1 MSNKLRECVKKL
13 HSNKEV
19 GDLLPEYL
27 KQSMILHDGYT
38 RIKLMMEYYM
48 FYEVVTED
56 INPYIAMAKEMI
68 TSLNETVGQA
78 MSDTLDDTQR
88 KQLVDHILAM
98 RTEVIDRMQVLT
110 GYVDCFVVYEY
121 ILNRI
126 QYRFDEKEVLP
137 EDTAF
142 AQEVMN
148 FIFGSNDNVTINDN
162 LRVVLGQLPMRMT
175 RSHYFDL
182 IKNCISVYKG
192 SEIESLEGFLYMFRT
207 SAMLYKHPAQ
217 EQYFTEFAG
226 VLQELME
233 ADYEHMDRTLY
244 ELYAEKVR
252 VSASKLNDLSDLYMQ
267 IGQIINGVYTLVVTE
282 PYCVDEEKMT
292 VVDDVIRGINALFLE
307 KEIDLWQREDLLTE
321 EDRLNWLAE
330 KLPAVEGQQEKLYQS
345 VNVAEAALDELLE
358 GRAEEIEAA
367 GLSDAFIK
375 LHHLSQL
382 NSSSVFAPLESQESA
397 GIVTAEIAEQETE
410 KLLSELKELFQGR
423 SRMFRRAIMAATVEK
438 LPTFFKSA
446 QEIADYMMNALN
458 QCEVCIQ
465 TTDPRNDPVITPNFA
480 YPLLL

>member
-1 MSNKLRECVKKL
+1 
-13 HSNKEV
+13 
-19 GDLLPEYL
+19 
-27 KQSMILHDGYT
+27 
-38 RIKLMMEYYM
+38 MMEYYM

-292 VVDDVIRGINALFLE
+292 VADDVIRGINALFLE
-307 KEIDLWQREDLLTE
+307 KEIDLWQQEDLLTE

-410 KLLSELKELFQGR
+410 KLLGELKELFQGR

-458 QCEVCIQ
+458 QCDDEAEKYASKQLILEMI
-465 TTDPRNDPVITPNFA
+465 R
-480 YPLLL
+480 

>member
-110 GYVDCFVVYEY
+110 GYVDCCVVYEY

-458 QCEVCIQ
+458 QCDDEAEKYASKQLILEMI
-465 TTDPRNDPVITPNFA
+465 R
-480 YPLLL
+480 

>member
-1 MSNKLRECVKKL
+1 MSNKLRECVNKL

-68 TSLNETVGQA
+68 TS
-78 MSDTLDDTQR
+78 
-88 KQLVDHILAM
+88 
-98 RTEVIDRMQVLT
+98 

-446 QEIADYMMNALN
+446 QEIALILEM
-458 QCEVCIQ
+458 I
-465 TTDPRNDPVITPNFA
+465 R
-480 YPLLL
+480 

>member
-1 MSNKLRECVKKL
+1 
-13 HSNKEV
+13 
-19 GDLLPEYL
+19 
-27 KQSMILHDGYT
+27 
-38 RIKLMMEYYM
+38 MMEYYM
-48 FYEVVTED
+48 FYEVITED

-458 QCEVCIQ
+458 QCDDEAEKYASKQLILEMI
-465 TTDPRNDPVITPNFA
+465 R
-480 YPLLL
+480 

>member
-182 IKNCISVYKG
+182 IKNCFTVYKG

-458 QCEVCIQ
+458 QCDDEAEKYASKQLILEMI
-465 TTDPRNDPVITPNFA
+465 R
-480 YPLLL
+480 

>member
-1 MSNKLRECVKKL
+1 
-13 HSNKEV
+13 
-19 GDLLPEYL
+19 
-27 KQSMILHDGYT
+27 
-38 RIKLMMEYYM
+38 MMEYYM
-48 FYEVVTED
+48 LYEVVTED
-56 INPYIAMAKEMI
+56 INPYIALAKEMI

-458 QCEVCIQ
+458 QCDDEAEKYASKQLILEMI
-465 TTDPRNDPVITPNFA
+465 R
-480 YPLLL
+480 

>member
-1 MSNKLRECVKKL
+1 
-13 HSNKEV
+13 
-19 GDLLPEYL
+19 
-27 KQSMILHDGYT
+27 
-38 RIKLMMEYYM
+38 MMEYYM

-56 INPYIAMAKEMI
+56 INPYIAMVKEMI

-397 GIVTAEIAEQETE
+397 GTVTAEIAEQETE

-458 QCEVCIQ
+458 QCDDEAEKYASKQLILEMI
-465 TTDPRNDPVITPNFA
+465 R
-480 YPLLL
+480 

>member
-1 MSNKLRECVKKL
+1 M
-13 HSNKEV
+13 
-19 GDLLPEYL
+19 
-27 KQSMILHDGYT
+27 
-38 RIKLMMEYYM
+38 
-48 FYEVVTED
+48 
-56 INPYIAMAKEMI
+56 
-68 TSLNETVGQA
+68 
-78 MSDTLDDTQR
+78 
-88 KQLVDHILAM
+88 
-98 RTEVIDRMQVLT
+98 
-110 GYVDCFVVYEY
+110 
-121 ILNRI
+121 
-126 QYRFDEKEVLP
+126 P

-207 SAMLYKHPAQ
+207 SAMLYKRPAQ

-292 VVDDVIRGINALFLE
+292 VVDDMIRGINALFLE

-345 VNVAEAALDELLE
+345 VNIAEAALDELLE

-458 QCEVCIQ
+458 QCDDEAEKYASKQLILEMI
-465 TTDPRNDPVITPNFA
+465 R
-480 YPLLL
+480 

>member
-397 GIVTAEIAEQETE
+397 GIVTAEIVEQETE

-458 QCEVCIQ
+458 QCDDEAEKYASKQLILEMI
-465 TTDPRNDPVITPNFA
+465 R
-480 YPLLL
+480 

>member
-1 MSNKLRECVKKL
+1 
-13 HSNKEV
+13 
-19 GDLLPEYL
+19 
-27 KQSMILHDGYT
+27 
-38 RIKLMMEYYM
+38 MMEYYM

-345 VNVAEAALDELLE
+345 VNIAEAALDELLE

-458 QCEVCIQ
+458 QCDDEAEKYASKQLILEMI
-465 TTDPRNDPVITPNFA
+465 R
-480 YPLLL
+480 

>member
-1 MSNKLRECVKKL
+1 
-13 HSNKEV
+13 
-19 GDLLPEYL
+19 
-27 KQSMILHDGYT
+27 
-38 RIKLMMEYYM
+38 
-48 FYEVVTED
+48 
-56 INPYIAMAKEMI
+56 
-68 TSLNETVGQA
+68 

-88 KQLVDHILAM
+88 KQLIDHILAM

-233 ADYEHMDRTLY
+233 ADYEHMDHTLY

-307 KEIDLWQREDLLTE
+307 KEIDLWQQEDLLTE

-410 KLLSELKELFQGR
+410 KLLGELKELFQGR

-458 QCEVCIQ
+458 QCDDEAEKYASKQLILEMI
-465 TTDPRNDPVITPNFA
+465 R
-480 YPLLL
+480 

>member
-1 MSNKLRECVKKL
+1 
-13 HSNKEV
+13 
-19 GDLLPEYL
+19 
-27 KQSMILHDGYT
+27 
-38 RIKLMMEYYM
+38 MMEYYM

-142 AQEVMN
+142 AQEVMS

-267 IGQIINGVYTLVVTE
+267 IGQIINDVYTLVVTE
-282 PYCVDEEKMT
+282 AYCVDEEKMT

-458 QCEVCIQ
+458 QCDDEAEKYASKQLILEMI
-465 TTDPRNDPVITPNFA
+465 R
-480 YPLLL
+480 

>member
-282 PYCVDEEKMT
+282 PYCVDEEKMM

-458 QCEVCIQ
+458 QCDDEAEKYASKQLILEMI
-465 TTDPRNDPVITPNFA
+465 R
-480 YPLLL
+480 

>member
-148 FIFGSNDNVTINDN
+148 FVFGSNDNVTINDN

-458 QCEVCIQ
+458 QCDDEAEKYASKQLILEMI
-465 TTDPRNDPVITPNFA
+465 R
-480 YPLLL
+480 

>member
-137 EDTAF
+137 EDIAF

-307 KEIDLWQREDLLTE
+307 KEIDLWQMEDLLTE

-458 QCEVCIQ
+458 QCDDEAEKYASKQLILEMI
-465 TTDPRNDPVITPNFA
+465 R
-480 YPLLL
+480 

>member
-1 MSNKLRECVKKL
+1 
-13 HSNKEV
+13 
-19 GDLLPEYL
+19 
-27 KQSMILHDGYT
+27 
-38 RIKLMMEYYM
+38 MMEYYM

-217 EQYFTEFAG
+217 EQYFTEFSG

-307 KEIDLWQREDLLTE
+307 KEIDLWQMEDLLTE

-458 QCEVCIQ
+458 QCDDEAEKYASKQLILEMI
-465 TTDPRNDPVITPNFA
+465 R
-480 YPLLL
+480 

>member
-1 MSNKLRECVKKL
+1 
-13 HSNKEV
+13 
-19 GDLLPEYL
+19 
-27 KQSMILHDGYT
+27 
-38 RIKLMMEYYM
+38 
-48 FYEVVTED
+48 
-56 INPYIAMAKEMI
+56 
-68 TSLNETVGQA
+68 

-226 VLQELME
+226 VLQKLME

-458 QCEVCIQ
+458 QCDDEAEKYASKQLILEMI
-465 TTDPRNDPVITPNFA
+465 R
-480 YPLLL
+480 

>member
-1 MSNKLRECVKKL
+1 
-13 HSNKEV
+13 
-19 GDLLPEYL
+19 
-27 KQSMILHDGYT
+27 
-38 RIKLMMEYYM
+38 MMEYYM

-226 VLQELME
+226 VLQDLME

-458 QCEVCIQ
+458 QCDDEAEKYASKQLILEMI
-465 TTDPRNDPVITPNFA
+465 R
-480 YPLLL
+480 

>member
-1 MSNKLRECVKKL
+1 
-13 HSNKEV
+13 
-19 GDLLPEYL
+19 
-27 KQSMILHDGYT
+27 
-38 RIKLMMEYYM
+38 MMEYYM

-458 QCEVCIQ
+458 QCDDEAEKYASKQLILEMI
-465 TTDPRNDPVITPNFA
+465 R
-480 YPLLL
+480 

>member
-252 VSASKLNDLSDLYMQ
+252 VSDSMLNDLSDLYMQ
-267 IGQIINGVYTLVVTE
+267 IGQIINGVASARFGS
-282 PYCVDEEKMT
+282 K
-292 VVDDVIRGINALFLE
+292 R
-307 KEIDLWQREDLLTE
+307 R
-321 EDRLNWLAE
+321 RWLA
-330 KLPAVEGQQEKLYQS
+330 L
-345 VNVAEAALDELLE
+345 
-358 GRAEEIEAA
+358 
-367 GLSDAFIK
+367 
-375 LHHLSQL
+375 
-382 NSSSVFAPLESQESA
+382 
-397 GIVTAEIAEQETE
+397 
-410 KLLSELKELFQGR
+410 
-423 SRMFRRAIMAATVEK
+423 
-438 LPTFFKSA
+438 
-446 QEIADYMMNALN
+446 
-458 QCEVCIQ
+458 
-465 TTDPRNDPVITPNFA
+465 
-480 YPLLL
+480 

>member
-1 MSNKLRECVKKL
+1 
-13 HSNKEV
+13 
-19 GDLLPEYL
+19 
-27 KQSMILHDGYT
+27 
-38 RIKLMMEYYM
+38 MMEYYM

-78 MSDTLDDTQR
+78 MSDTLDDTHR

-292 VVDDVIRGINALFLE
+292 VVDDMIRGINALFLE

-345 VNVAEAALDELLE
+345 VNIAEAALDELLE
-358 GRAEEIEAA
+358 GRAEEIEEA

-458 QCEVCIQ
+458 QCDDEAEKYASKQLILEMI
-465 TTDPRNDPVITPNFA
+465 R
-480 YPLLL
+480 

>member
-1 MSNKLRECVKKL
+1 
-13 HSNKEV
+13 
-19 GDLLPEYL
+19 
-27 KQSMILHDGYT
+27 
-38 RIKLMMEYYM
+38 MMEYYM

-226 VLQELME
+226 VLQKLME

-345 VNVAEAALDELLE
+345 VNIAEAALDELLE

-458 QCEVCIQ
+458 QCDDEAEKYASKQLILEMI
-465 TTDPRNDPVITPNFA
+465 R
-480 YPLLL
+480 

>member
-1 MSNKLRECVKKL
+1 M
-13 HSNKEV
+13 
-19 GDLLPEYL
+19 
-27 KQSMILHDGYT
+27 
-38 RIKLMMEYYM
+38 
-48 FYEVVTED
+48 
-56 INPYIAMAKEMI
+56 
-68 TSLNETVGQA
+68 
-78 MSDTLDDTQR
+78 
-88 KQLVDHILAM
+88 
-98 RTEVIDRMQVLT
+98 
-110 GYVDCFVVYEY
+110 DCFVVYEY

-267 IGQIINGVYTLVVTE
+267 IGQIINDVYTLVVTE
-282 PYCVDEEKMT
+282 AYCVDEEKMT

-458 QCEVCIQ
+458 QCDDEAEKYASKQLILEMI
-465 TTDPRNDPVITPNFA
+465 R
-480 YPLLL
+480 

>member
-1 MSNKLRECVKKL
+1 
-13 HSNKEV
+13 
-19 GDLLPEYL
+19 
-27 KQSMILHDGYT
+27 
-38 RIKLMMEYYM
+38 MMEYYM
-48 FYEVVTED
+48 FSEVVTED

-88 KQLVDHILAM
+88 KQLVDHVLAM

-192 SEIESLEGFLYMFRT
+192 SEIESLEGFLYMLRT

-458 QCEVCIQ
+458 QCDDEAEKYASKQLILEMI
-465 TTDPRNDPVITPNFA
+465 R
-480 YPLLL
+480 

>member
-1 MSNKLRECVKKL
+1 MSNKLRECVNKL

-19 GDLLPEYL
+19 VDLLPEYL

-458 QCEVCIQ
+458 QCDDEAEKYASKQLILEMI
-465 TTDPRNDPVITPNFA
+465 R
-480 YPLLL
+480 

>member
-1 MSNKLRECVKKL
+1 
-13 HSNKEV
+13 
-19 GDLLPEYL
+19 
-27 KQSMILHDGYT
+27 
-38 RIKLMMEYYM
+38 MMEYYM

-68 TSLNETVGQA
+68 TTLNEAVGQA

-88 KQLVDHILAM
+88 KQLIDHILAM

-207 SAMLYKHPAQ
+207 SAM
-217 EQYFTEFAG
+217 YFTEFAG

-233 ADYEHMDRTLY
+233 ADYERMDRTLY

-458 QCEVCIQ
+458 QCDDEAEKYASKQLILEMI
-465 TTDPRNDPVITPNFA
+465 R
-480 YPLLL
+480 

>member
-1 MSNKLRECVKKL
+1 
-13 HSNKEV
+13 
-19 GDLLPEYL
+19 
-27 KQSMILHDGYT
+27 
-38 RIKLMMEYYM
+38 
-48 FYEVVTED
+48 
-56 INPYIAMAKEMI
+56 
-68 TSLNETVGQA
+68 

-217 EQYFTEFAG
+217 EQYFTEFSG

-307 KEIDLWQREDLLTE
+307 KEIDLWQMEDLLTE

-458 QCEVCIQ
+458 QCDDEAEKYASKQLILEMI
-465 TTDPRNDPVITPNFA
+465 R
-480 YPLLL
+480 

>member
-1 MSNKLRECVKKL
+1 
-13 HSNKEV
+13 
-19 GDLLPEYL
+19 
-27 KQSMILHDGYT
+27 
-38 RIKLMMEYYM
+38 MMEYYM

-345 VNVAEAALDELLE
+345 VNIAEAALDELLE

-397 GIVTAEIAEQETE
+397 GVVTAEIAEQETE

-458 QCEVCIQ
+458 QCDDEAEKYASKQLILEMI
-465 TTDPRNDPVITPNFA
+465 R
-480 YPLLL
+480 

>member
-1 MSNKLRECVKKL
+1 MSNKLRECVNKL

-56 INPYIAMAKEMI
+56 INLYIAMAKEMI

-458 QCEVCIQ
+458 QCDDEAEKYASKQLILEMI
-465 TTDPRNDPVITPNFA
+465 R
-480 YPLLL
+480 

>member
-1 MSNKLRECVKKL
+1 
-13 HSNKEV
+13 
-19 GDLLPEYL
+19 
-27 KQSMILHDGYT
+27 
-38 RIKLMMEYYM
+38 MMEYYM

-367 GLSDAFIK
+367 GLGDAFIK

-458 QCEVCIQ
+458 QCDDEAEKYASKQLILEMI
-465 TTDPRNDPVITPNFA
+465 R
-480 YPLLL
+480 

>member
-458 QCEVCIQ
+458 QCDDEAEKCASKQLILEMI
-465 TTDPRNDPVITPNFA
+465 R
-480 YPLLL
+480 

>member
-1 MSNKLRECVKKL
+1 MSNKLRECV
-13 HSNKEV
+13 NK
-19 GDLLPEYL
+19 
-27 KQSMILHDGYT
+27 
-38 RIKLMMEYYM
+38 YYM

-68 TSLNETVGQA
+68 TTLNEAVGQA

-88 KQLVDHILAM
+88 KQLIDHILAM

-458 QCEVCIQ
+458 QCDDEAEKYASKQLILEMI
-465 TTDPRNDPVITPNFA
+465 R
-480 YPLLL
+480 

>member
-1 MSNKLRECVKKL
+1 
-13 HSNKEV
+13 
-19 GDLLPEYL
+19 
-27 KQSMILHDGYT
+27 
-38 RIKLMMEYYM
+38 MMEYYM

-192 SEIESLEGFLYMFRT
+192 GEIESLEGFLYMFRT

-358 GRAEEIEAA
+358 GRAEEIEEA

-397 GIVTAEIAEQETE
+397 GVVTAEIAEQETE

-458 QCEVCIQ
+458 QCDDEAEKYASKQLILEMI
-465 TTDPRNDPVITPNFA
+465 R
-480 YPLLL
+480 

>member
-410 KLLSELKELFQGR
+410 KLLSELKELFQGC

-458 QCEVCIQ
+458 QCDDEAEKYASKQLILEMI
-465 TTDPRNDPVITPNFA
+465 R
-480 YPLLL
+480 

>member
-1 MSNKLRECVKKL
+1 MSNKLRECVNKL

-19 GDLLPEYL
+19 WDLLPEYL

-345 VNVAEAALDELLE
+345 VNIAEAALDELLE

-458 QCEVCIQ
+458 QCDDEAEKYASKQLILEMI
-465 TTDPRNDPVITPNFA
+465 R
-480 YPLLL
+480 

>member
-1 MSNKLRECVKKL
+1 
-13 HSNKEV
+13 
-19 GDLLPEYL
+19 
-27 KQSMILHDGYT
+27 
-38 RIKLMMEYYM
+38 MEYYM

-68 TSLNETVGQA
+68 TTLNEAVGQA

-88 KQLVDHILAM
+88 KQLIDHILAM

-458 QCEVCIQ
+458 QCDDEAEKYASKQLILEMI
-465 TTDPRNDPVITPNFA
+465 R
-480 YPLLL
+480 

>member
-1 MSNKLRECVKKL
+1 
-13 HSNKEV
+13 
-19 GDLLPEYL
+19 
-27 KQSMILHDGYT
+27 
-38 RIKLMMEYYM
+38 MMEYYM

-330 KLPAVEGQQEKLYQS
+330 KLPTVEGQQEKLYQS

-358 GRAEEIEAA
+358 GRAEEIEEA

-397 GIVTAEIAEQETE
+397 GVVTAEIAEQETE

-458 QCEVCIQ
+458 QCDDEAEKYASKQLILEMI
-465 TTDPRNDPVITPNFA
+465 R
-480 YPLLL
+480 

>member
-1 MSNKLRECVKKL
+1 MSNKLRECVNKL

-226 VLQELME
+226 VLHELME

-358 GRAEEIEAA
+358 GRAEEIEEA

-397 GIVTAEIAEQETE
+397 GVVTAEIAEQETE
-410 KLLSELKELFQGR
+410 KLLSELKELSQGR
-423 SRMFRRAIMAATVEK
+423 SRMFRRAIMAATVEN

-458 QCEVCIQ
+458 QCDDEAEKYASKQLILEMI
-465 TTDPRNDPVITPNFA
+465 R
-480 YPLLL
+480 